1 MADRKKESRGGH
13 QVSALRVLNQV
24 YEMTGDPDLNHSK
37 LKQSHQEALTGK
49 LEVLNKLDSEIL
61 ELLDEDELAD
71 EIEQADTFTD
81 KIQLAIIDIDQAL
94 KGDVNPVG
102 RSALE
107 GESSVITTH
116 TSPLTVLTTGS
127 SSTESA
133 DVPKMK
139 LPKLTLKRFNGDL
152 ANWTTFWDS
161 FESSI
166 HNNTGLSNID
176 KINYLN
182 SFLERSAAEA
192 ISGLTLN
199 YDEAITIL
207 KKRFG
212 NKQLIINKHMDIL
225 LNLDAVTSLYNL
237 RGLRHLFD
245 LVESNVR
252 GLRSLGVPPESY
264 GSLLSSVLM
273 NKLPQEFR
281 LLVSRDIKDGEWE
294 LDSLMRVVEKEMTP
308 ERDQIPILHNPK
320 GSIENCLQQQ
330 HCCPM
335 ITPKHV
341 LTVISLTLQVHAT
354 T

>member
-1 MADRKKESRGGH
+1 M
-13 QVSALRVLNQV
+13 
-24 YEMTGDPDLNHSK
+24 NHSK
-37 LKQSHQEALTGK
+37 LKQPHQALTGK

-102 RSALE
+102 RSALK

-116 TSPLTVLTTGS
+116 TSLLTVSTTGPS
-127 SSTESA
+127 ATESA
-133 DVPKMK
+133 DVPKVK
-139 LPKLTLKRFNGDL
+139 LPKLTLKWFNGDL
-152 ANWTTFWDS
+152 TNWTTFWDS

-176 KINYLN
+176 KFNYLN
-182 SFLERSAAEA
+182 SLLERSAAEA
-192 ISGLTLN
+192 ISGLTLTSTN
-199 YDEAITIL
+199 YDEAVTIL

-225 LNLDAVTSLYNL
+225 LNLDAVTSSYNL
-237 RGLRHLFD
+237 RGLRRLFD

-294 LDSLMRVVEKEMTP
+294 LDSLMRVVEKEIDARESSNTHP
-308 ERDQIPILHNPK
+308 TQPQRKHRELSTATTLLSNDHPK
-320 GSIENCLQQQ
+320 R
-330 HCCPM
+330 
-335 ITPKHV
+335 V
-341 LTVISLTLQVHAT
+341 LTVISPTLQVHAT
-354 T
+354 M